1 MFSYVTAPNSGVFMA
16 LFKQQRF
23 QVQEKLSLFFAFLV
37 VIRLIFVYDNM
48 RIHLEIAG
56 GFD

>member
-1 MFSYVTAPNSGVFMA
+1 MA

-23 QVQEKLSLFFAFLV
+23 QVQEKLSLFFAFPV
-37 VIRLIFVYDNM
+37 VIRLIFVYDNT